1 MLHYDTIQPGT
12 LGLLKRI
19 MAVPELNDFNLAGGT
34 SLALQIGHRVSVD
47 LDLFG
52 KRPFE
57 RQEILDLL
65 ENVGAVRE
73 IQHFKNIFIL
83 QIDGVKVD
91 FVNYKYPLLREIRH
105 EAGLRLVG
113 LEDIGAMKIGA
124 ITGRGKKRDFTDLF
138 FLMKKFPLPE
148 LMSFYNEKYPD
159 GNEMMAVR
167 SLSYFADADKDDDLA
182 LFKKAGWPAVKM
194 TIEKEIQKIYR

>member
-1 MLHYDTIQPGT
+1 MLHYTTIKPGT
-12 LGLLKRI
+12 LGLLKKI
-19 MAVPELNDFNLAGGT
+19 MAVPELKDFNLAGGT

-57 RQEILDLL
+57 RQEILDLV
-65 ENVGAVRE
+65 EKVGEVRE
-73 IQHFKNIFIL
+73 LQYSKNIFIL
-83 QIDGVKVD
+83 QIDEVKVD

-105 EAGLRLVG
+105 ETGLRLVS

-138 FLMKKFPLPE
+138 FLMKKFSMAE
-148 LMSFYNEKYPD
+148 LISFYNEKYPD

-167 SLSYFADADKDDDLA
+167 SLTYFEDADEDDDLT
-182 LFKKAGWPAVKM
+182 LFKKADWQTVKK
-194 TIEKEIQKIYR
+194 TIEKEIRKIYR